1 MRRLPSLRTNRPN
14 FSASSSATVTGG
26 DLLAQKTGL
35 SRLVGF
41 AALVAFS
48 GVRSILA
55 IDESESCLCFARRTR
70 WFFDVCALPENAH
83 SPERGDRT
91 PSFLPVTRS
100 PEEMPKVQSEKRKV
114 ANRHNPLHVDIL
126 GQAGVHTPETGL
138 LFQKKGKAAKKSRLS
153 RSADDDE
160 GEDADGVVPRRLSKK
175 ILRLVEEQQH
185 HRSENGPDA
194 DSGSELDSEDVD
206 RDSGGEDVDSEGFV
220 VIDGEADEEDELY
233 VQRVQQRQ
241 GTAAAAPTLADFI
254 LEKLRQKEERESSG
268 AAAEAPEEDCSALPP
283 KVVEVYTAMGSFLQ
297 KYRSGKMPKAFKVL
311 PRLQRWEEVLLLT
324 QPESWSRQAMFEA
337 TKIFTSNLSSAGAQR
352 FLCLVLLPAVRSDI
366 STNKKLNYHLYQ
378 ALKKA
383 LFKPAAFFKGI
394 FLPLALEGCSNREAI
409 IVGSVVAKVSIPV
422 LHAAAALMRLALV
435 PPPQWLPAVSV
446 LMGLLINK
454 KYSLPVKAVQACV
467 AHFHRFAERADLL
480 PVAWHQALLV
490 FVQRYKFCLSED
502 ERSML
507 KEVLRVHFH
516 EKIGPEIRRELL
528 AKQAA
533 LVLQQQQALLEQ
545 QQEAS
550 PDVEMA

>member
-1 MRRLPSLRTNRPN
+1 MWTFCVFRPK
-14 FSASSSATVTGG
+14 A
-26 DLLAQKTGL
+26 
-35 SRLVGF
+35 
-41 AALVAFS
+41 
-48 GVRSILA
+48 
-55 IDESESCLCFARRTR
+55 
-70 WFFDVCALPENAH
+70 
-83 SPERGDRT
+83 
-91 PSFLPVTRS
+91 
-100 PEEMPKVQSEKRKV
+100 QSEKRKV

-126 GQAGVHTPETGL
+126 GQAGVHTPETAR
-138 LFQKKGKAAKKSRLS
+138 LFQRKGEVAKKSRLNA
-153 RSADDDE
+153 SAEDDFE

-185 HRSENGPDA
+185 DRSENGRDA
-194 DSGSELDSEDVD
+194 DSGSELDSENADEGD
-206 RDSGGEDVDSEGFV
+206 LDGEDVDSEGFV

-241 GTAAAAPTLADFI
+241 ATAAAAAPTLADFI
-254 LEKLRQKEERESSG
+254 LEKLRQKEERDSSG
-268 AAAEAPEEDCSALPP
+268 AAAETPEEDSSALPP

-297 KYRSGKMPKAFKVL
+297 KYRSGRMPKAFKVL

-422 LHAAAALMRLALV
+422 LHGAAALMRLALV

-446 LMGLLINK
+446 LMGHLINK

-467 AHFHRFAERADLL
+467 AHFHRFAERTDAL

-490 FVQRYKFCLSED
+490 FVQRYKFCLSEG

-516 EKIGPEIRRELL
+516 EKIGQEIRRELL
-528 AKQAA
+528 AKNAA

-545 QQEAS
+545 HEAS
-550 PDVEMA
+550 ADVEMA